1 MAWTAANAKLRQRR
15 FARSLCGFCAHATL
29 AACLVLTAH
38 AQNATYGSVRGGRV
52 PLASDEISPQERT
65 RIKAAISTNV
75 DALKRSGRLPAL
87 SAKRTPTKSLP
98 TVLLQWPLQMVPG
111 HPEPAPRNVIAFVDH
126 DPNYP
131 GQVLDYACGTRT
143 YDTPDGYNHQ
153 GTDITSWPF
162 MQRKQNNDETIVVAA
177 APGVI
182 VLKDDGQ
189 PDHDCAIS
197 INNAWNAVYVRHS
210 DGSEA
215 WYGHLKANSLT
226 TKNVGDSV
234 DAGEFL
240 GVMGSSGSSTGP
252 HLHFE
257 VYDANGQ
264 LVDPFA
270 GTCNDFNTYSWWANQ
285 RPYYEPAIDLVTT
298 GTAPVDFL
306 ACPAPEIEHRSS
318 YYQPGQIVYITA
330 FLTDQLRPNSTTFS
344 VYTPA
349 GTLAA
354 TRTVPSDSDF
364 YGASFWEWSYQ
375 LSSGAAPGVWTAQVT
390 FAGQTQSVEFRVGAA
405 EPPRANAIE
414 YYNVSLDHYFMTSF
428 ANEIA
433 ILDAGVQI
441 RGWART
447 GGSFPTYSAPDPEL
461 DTVCRFYGTP
471 GLGENTHF
479 YTAFDSECATL
490 QQNPDWIF
498 EADVFFIA
506 LPDNVQCQPSTRPV
520 FRLYNQGIGGTPN
533 HRYTTSWPVV
543 NLMQSKGWLL
553 EGVVMCT
560 PL

>member
-1 MAWTAANAKLRQRR
+1 M
-15 FARSLCGFCAHATL
+15 L

-38 AQNATYGSVRGGRV
+38 AQNASYGSVYGSVRGGRV
-52 PLASDEISPQERT
+52 PLPSDEISPQERA
-65 RIKAAISTNV
+65 RIKALISGNV
-75 DALKRSGRLPAL
+75 DALQRSGRLPVVT
-87 SAKRTPTKSLP
+87 KRTPTKSLP
-98 TVLLQWPLQMVPG
+98 AVLFQWPLQMVPG

-131 GQVLDYACGTRT
+131 NQVLDYACGTRS

-153 GTDITSWPF
+153 GTDITSYPF

-182 VLKDDGQ
+182 VAKEDGQ
-189 PDHDCAIS
+189 PDHSCS
-197 INNAWNAVYVRHS
+197 LNMNPWNAVYVHHS

-240 GVMGSSGSSTGP
+240 GVMGSSGDSTGP

-270 GTCNDFNTYSWWANQ
+270 GTCNDFNTFSWWANQ

-298 GTAPVDFL
+298 GNAPVDFL
-306 ACPAPEIEHRSS
+306 ACPAPEIENRSS
-318 YYQPGQIVYITA
+318 YYQPGQTVYITA

-344 VYTPA
+344 VYTPT

-354 TRTVPSDSDF
+354 TTTVPSDSDF
-364 YGASFWEWSYQ
+364 YSASYWEWSFP
-375 LSSGAAPGVWTAQVT
+375 LPSSAVPGVWAARVD
-390 FAGQTQSVEFRVGAA
+390 FAGQSQIVEFQVGAS
-405 EPPRANAIE
+405 EPPRAEAIE
-414 YYNVSLDHYFMTSF
+414 YYNASLDHYFMTSF

-433 ILDAGVQI
+433 ILDAGVTI
-441 RGWART
+441 RGWTRT
-447 GGSFPTYSAPDPEL
+447 GGSFPTYSAPDPDL

-479 YTAFDSECATL
+479 YTAFSSECATL
-490 QQNPDWIF
+490 QQNPLWAF
-498 EADVFFIA
+498 EADAFFIA
-506 LPDNVQCQPSTRPV
+506 LPDNMQQCQPSTRPV
-520 FRLYNQGIGGTPN
+520 FRLYNQGLGGTPN

-543 NLMQSKGWLL
+543 NLMQSKGWAL